1 MAIIYVCD
9 RCGTQKK
16 AIESQ
21 EAHFSGGLCEPCAK
35 KGEEIDA
42 AVRDWHLKVRRAYQ
56 LREPYPKPPD
66 F

>member
-9 RCGTQKK
+9 RCGTQKRADNDSTK
-16 AIESQ
+16 MD
-21 EAHFSGGLCEPCAK
+21 GGLCEPCAK
-35 KGEEIDA
+35 KGEEIDT

>member
-16 AIESQ
+16 SDKNDEQDFIN
-21 EAHFSGGLCEPCAK
+21 GLCDPCAK

-42 AVRDWHLKVRRAYQ
+42 AVKDWHLKVRRAYQ
-56 LREPYPKPPD
+56 LREPYPKPPE